1 MIHLFLFFTYSKI
14 RCSEG
19 THFID
24 KHILLYQENNLLLTS
39 FYTKNY
45 FFQQVTD
52 EQQNVQ

>member
-24 KHILLYQENNLLLTS
+24 KHTFVSRKQSVVKS